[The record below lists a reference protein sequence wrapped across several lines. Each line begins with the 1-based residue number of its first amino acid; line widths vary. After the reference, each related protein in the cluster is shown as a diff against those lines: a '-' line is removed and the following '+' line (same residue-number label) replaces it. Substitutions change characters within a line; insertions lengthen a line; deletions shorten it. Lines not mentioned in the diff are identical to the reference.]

1 MLFGMHHRF
10 EVVVTL
16 RKKLVSFPN
25 VNNVILIVDV
35 K

>member
-10 EVVVTL
+10 EVVDTL
-16 RKKLVSFPN
+16 RGNLVSFPN